1 MKMAMNIDQW
11 LENVVANIPGAI
23 YRCVLRSD
31 WEMKFMSSEIE
42 RITGYPASDFVESAV
57 RTYESVIHP
66 DDRAG
71 VEHAVVAAVDRGEHF
86 SIDYRVL
93 HRDGRIRWVHE
104 QGRGA
109 LDEHGEV
116 SLLDGAIFDI
126 TERKEMEAELSHLA
140 FHDAL
145 TGLPNRALLA
155 EHLDLALARARRN
168 GTQAAVLFIDLDDF
182 KLINDDFGHAA
193 GDDLLREVASRLRQ
207 VVRETDTVARQG
219 GDEFLVLAPDMQ
231 ATAEA
236 DVSTQAV
243 ALAERVREALTP
255 PLVISGIDVYVSA
268 SIGIV
273 TFPSDAETGE
283 ELLKRADTAMYR
295 AKDAGRDGH
304 AVAAAPSHS
313 ASRLRLSQA
322 GRLRRALELEEFV
335 LHFQPLVR
343 LRDGEML
350 GVEALIRWRD
360 PEHGL
365 VSPDAFIPLAERT
378 GAITRISDWVVAE
391 ACRQVREWSA
401 HGLDLYVSV
410 NLPARFWRMTAMRSV
425 LDTVETFGLAP
436 GRLMLE
442 ITESTAMEN
451 PDGNE
456 AIVEAL
462 YERGV
467 RVAIDDFGTGHSSLA
482 RLHQLAMTILKIDR
496 SFIRDLPSDRAA
508 AVLVS
513 GIVGLTRSLGLQP
526 LAEGIETEDQRR
538 FLLEHGCE
546 MGQGYLFSPPV
557 PAELVPAYRPPAL
570 RRPLRATG

>member
-1 MKMAMNIDQW
+1 VKIDQW
-11 LENVVANIPGAI
+11 LENVVANVPGAI

-42 RITGYPASDFVESAV
+42 RITGYPASDFLDSSV

-71 VEHAVVAAVDRGEHF
+71 VEHAVMAAVGRNEHF
-86 SIDYRVL
+86 SMDYRVL
-93 HRDGRIRWVHE
+93 HRDGSMRWVHE

-109 LDEHGEV
+109 LDEHGEL

-140 FHDAL
+140 FHDPL

-155 EHLDLALARARRN
+155 EHLELALARARRN
-168 GTQAAVLFIDLDDF
+168 GTHAAVLFIDLDDF

-193 GDDLLREVASRLRQ
+193 GDDLLKEVAGRLRQ

-219 GDEFLVLAPDMQ
+219 GDEFLLLAPDMR
-231 ATAEA
+231 ATEEA
-236 DVSTQAV
+236 DVASQAV
-243 ALAERVREALTP
+243 ALAERVRQALTP
-255 PLVISGIDVYVSA
+255 AVAVSGIDVYVSA

-273 TFPSDAETGE
+273 TFPGDAETAE
-283 ELLKRADTAMYR
+283 DLLKRADTAMYR

-304 AVAAAPSHS
+304 AVAEAPSDS
-313 ASRLRLSQA
+313 ASRLRVSQA
-322 GRLRRALELEEFV
+322 GRLRRALELEEFE
-335 LHFQPLVR
+335 LHYQPLVR
-343 LRDGEML
+343 LRDGAML

-365 VSPDAFIPLAERT
+365 VSPDTFIPLAERT
-378 GAITRISDWVVAE
+378 GAITRISDWVVSE
-391 ACRQVREWSA
+391 ACRQVRAWSSQ
-401 HGLDLYVSV
+401 GLDLYVSV

-425 LDTVETFGLAP
+425 LDTVEAFGVAP

-442 ITESTAMEN
+442 ITESTAMEH
-451 PDGNE
+451 PEGNE
-456 AIVEAL
+456 AIVQAL
-462 YERGV
+462 HERGV

-496 SFIRDLPSDRAA
+496 SFIRDLPGDRAA

-513 GIVGLTRSLGLQP
+513 GIVGLTRSLGLEP
-526 LAEGIETEDQRR
+526 LAEGIETEHQRQ
-538 FLLEHGCE
+538 FLLAHGCE
-546 MGQGYLFSPPV
+546 MGQGYLFSRPV
-557 PAELVPAYRPPAL
+557 LAELVPAYEPPVIGA
-570 RRPLRATG
+570 PLRAIG